1 MTYFQSSYTPSSS
14 SSLDLWKPI
23 ETPKKTVH
31 FIHQPENMVI
41 EKSSIKLEEL
51 EEPERKPESTIEFEE
66 PVVEE
71 KKEGGFI
78 EFSDHDDDDVG
89 IAGMN
94 VEDSSDSSDSEEEED
109 RKEVDCCIEAV
120 CQKREWSEKKA
131 EIEAKRQRV
140 EQEQILQNDDE
151 KEDLESIW
159 RDK

>member
-23 ETPKKTVH
+23 ETPKKIVH

-78 EFSDHDDDDVG
+78 EFSDDDDDMG
-89 IAGMN
+89 IVGMN
-94 VEDSSDSSDSEEEED
+94 VEDSSDSSDSEEED
-109 RKEVDCCIEAV
+109 RKTVDCCIEAV

-140 EQEQILQNDDE
+140 EQEQVLQNDDE

>member
-109 RKEVDCCIEAV
+109 RKTVDCCIEAV

-140 EQEQILQNDDE
+140 EQAQILLNDDE
-151 KEDLESIW
+151 KEGLDSIW
-159 RDK
+159 RNK